1 VGGPP
6 PPGGNRPS
14 THVHGRKVSSL
25 VPWRCCPPGEEQAH
39 VPLRRRGTR
48 SASLGKSRG
57 KGTPFQREVNWVLPA
72 PVLTPPLVAA
82 HHQQGAKRA
91 STVFDAIIARE
102 RGVAVRGHPYVLML
116 RSPSGSRSA
125 ENLSGRGQSFA
136 VATDIRRSGS
146 TTFGRKWS
154 PRVRNSNS
162 RINTPPFVSE
172 ASSRDPFA
180 FSTLRQPR
188 CMKLMALV
196 CLMVT
201 L

>member
-1 VGGPP
+1 
-6 PPGGNRPS
+6 
-14 THVHGRKVSSL
+14 
-25 VPWRCCPPGEEQAH
+25 
-39 VPLRRRGTR
+39 
-48 SASLGKSRG
+48 
-57 KGTPFQREVNWVLPA
+57 VLPA

-91 STVFDAIIARE
+91 STVFDAIIALE

-146 TTFGRKWS
+146 TTFGRKPS

-162 RINTPPFVSE
+162 RINTPPFAAIARKTVLS
-172 ASSRDPFA
+172 ARVA
-180 FSTLRQPR
+180 Q
-188 CMKLMALV
+188 LV
-196 CLMVT
+196 RAAEPVHPMCSVANNQFLN
-201 L
+201 